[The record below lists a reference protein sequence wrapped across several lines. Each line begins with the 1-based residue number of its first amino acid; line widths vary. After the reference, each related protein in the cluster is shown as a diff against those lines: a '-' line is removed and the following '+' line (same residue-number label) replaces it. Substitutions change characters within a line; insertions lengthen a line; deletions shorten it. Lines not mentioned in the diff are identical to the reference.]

1 MANETQIQAPSSNT
15 TNRVMVLYGANTDVG
30 GRPLNED
37 NVTIEMKHSPD
48 KPYLGN
54 LFAVADGMGGG
65 SAGGTASSIA
75 LGTLADQYF
84 EVREASANPLEN
96 LQRAVGAASRAVFA
110 FTQSSSY
117 DRAVGTTMVA
127 AAVTGARVHIVNVG
141 DSRAYL
147 VRGGQLQPLTR
158 DHNWANQQIE
168 QGMPP
173 EQANNHKNAPLLTH
187 ALGQSNTMPFAA
199 NGQPDG
205 KFSFIYELQPSDV
218 LLLCSD
224 GLAPVPEHE
233 IVRAVTSNRAAT
245 AAKHLTDLAKKY
257 GTTDNVSAAVYQYG
271 PPAAAAAVAPK
282 RAARPRPQREGAGF
296 PLLPVFS
303 GVVLVFVLLLAAL
316 VLPSILSGSS
326 NAGNSLNGRPQTQTG
341 GGSSGSGGSSANDPA
356 AEPEPTTAPGVATS
370 TPLALTATPVPA
382 TSDPPTP
389 ADAGAPPTLIPT
401 LPAAEAIPG
410 QSPQNQQ
417 QTQQVINATNAAIQ
431 SQQQTANAAQAQTAA
446 AQPAAQ
452 PPAQPPT
459 EPEPTAT
466 PTPEPTTAPVPQLVA
481 VPNVVGVAA
490 GDAYS
495 ILGASGLQGAQFEQ
509 SVPGCAPF
517 VVVSQEPSAGA
528 QVPPGSTVS
537 FGVCPQGPLV
547 PAVVGLQIEEAQAI
561 LTAAGFQVVVT
572 TYADSRFRNGYV
584 GSQNP
589 PPQQPAPDGVVT
601 LGVIQ
606 NPPSNGGDDGR
617 SNN

>member
-1 MANETQIQAPSSNT
+1 MANETQIQAPSSST
-15 TNRVMVLYGANTDVG
+15 TNRVIVLYGANTDVG

-296 PLLPVFS
+296 PLLPALL
-303 GVVLVFVLLLAAL
+303 GVGGLVFALFVAAL

-341 GGSSGSGGSSANDPA
+341 GGSGSNSGSSSANDPT

-382 TSDPPTP
+382 TSDPPP
-389 ADAGAPPTLIPT
+389 PPDADSAPTQIPT

-410 QSPQNQQ
+410 QSLQNQQ
-417 QTQQVINATNAAIQ
+417 QTQQAINATNAAIQ
-431 SQQQTANAAQAQTAA
+431 LQQQTANAAQAQTAA

-452 PPAQPPT
+452 PPAQPT
-459 EPEPTAT
+459 TAPEPTLT
-466 PTPEPTTAPVPQLVA
+466 PVPQLVA
-481 VPNVVGVAA
+481 VPNVVGVLE

-495 ILGASGLQGAQFEQ
+495 ILGASGLQGIRFDQ

-517 VVVSQEPSAGA
+517 VVLSQEPPAGA
-528 QVPPGSTVS
+528 QVSPGSTVT

-547 PAVVGLQIEEAQAI
+547 PAVVGLQIEEARAI
-561 LTAAGFQVVVT
+561 LTAAGFQVVET
-572 TYADSRFRNGYV
+572 TYGDSRFRNGYV
-584 GSQNP
+584 GDQNP
-589 PPQQPAPDGVVT
+589 QPGQPAPAGSVVT
-601 LGVIQ
+601 LSVIQ
-606 NPPSNGGDDGR
+606 NPSSNGGGDGPG
-617 SNN
+617 SN